1 MNQEK
6 IGLFISKT
14 RKEKGLTQ
22 AALAEKL
29 GITDRAISKWENG
42 RGMPEISLMIPLC
55 EELDISLNELLSG
68 ERIEKESIEK
78 KAEENIINTL
88 EISAKKIKSS
98 KRLFTIASAV
108 IAVLFIIFSVL
119 FLIDQNRMD
128 NNKPVV
134 FSTWGHKYAPAYD
147 FPEEDLKDTVNE
159 YLNYYAEQQSNSKV
173 KYFTDS
179 KIFFTEEIKHK
190 ELYCLYTLTMLCA
203 YDSENGKLIE
213 GSEKTFPSRFYIENS
228 DGKYIV
234 TDFEKPSEDEM
245 TNLKKNIE
253 SKAEKYFR
261 Q

>member
-6 IGLFISKT
+6 IGLFISKM

-68 ERIEKESIEK
+68 ERIEKELIEK
-78 KAEENIINTL
+78 KSEENIISTL

-98 KRLFTIASAV
+98 KRLLTIASAV
-108 IAVLFIIFSVL
+108 IAALFIIFSAL

-134 FSTWGHKYAPAYD
+134 FSTWEYKYAPSYD
-147 FPEEDLKDTVNE
+147 FPEEDLTDTVNE
-159 YLNYYAEQQSNSKV
+159 YFNYRAEEQSSSKV
-173 KYFTDS
+173 KYFTES
-179 KIFFTEEIKHK
+179 KVYLTEEIKHK
-190 ELYCLYTLTMLCA
+190 ELYCIYTLTMLYA
-203 YDSENGKLIE
+203 YDAENGKPIE
-213 GSEKTFPSRFYIENS
+213 GSEKIFPSRFYIENT
-228 DGKYIV
+228 GGRYAV
-234 TDFEKPSEDEM
+234 TDCEKPSEEEM
-245 TNLKKNIE
+245 TSLKNNIE